1 MPPFIHRLRVA
12 FVDTDA
18 SGRIHFTA
26 MLRYFE
32 TAELEF
38 LRSLGFSYRDAPHTG
53 YPRVRVE
60 CEYRSAIVFDDEL
73 DIAVTVKHIGS
84 SSYTLEFAALKNG
97 AMAAN
102 GSIVAVC
109 VSREKQRAQAMP
121 EPLREA
127 LKRAARES
135 VSAGFPPKALP

>member
-1 MPPFIHRLRVA
+1 MPNFKHRVRVA

-32 TAELEF
+32 AAELEF
-38 LRSLGFSYRDAPHTG
+38 LRSLGFSYKDAPHTG

-73 DIAVTVKHIGS
+73 DIAVAVKRIGS
-84 SSYTLEFAALKNG
+84 SSYTLEFAALKDG
-97 AMAAN
+97 AVAAN
-102 GSIVAVC
+102 GIIVAVC
-109 VSREKQRAQAMP
+109 VDRVRQKAHAMP

-127 LKRAARES
+127 LRRE
-135 VSAGFPPKALP
+135 AGS